1 MRYIQIVLDFF
12 SKKVFKKAKD
22 FKDYADKLCRGGI
35 CLSALTT
42 LTAKAVGTEAVMEIK
57 NYSSAVSAYKS
68 ISSDYRNNAVKG
80 GKTAAKSVKNTDTLE
95 ISSAAKANS
104 LESAKAAVRKS
115 IDKETPADRIAAIK
129 AKIAEGTYSISPE
142 NVAAAIFEG

>member
-1 MRYIQIVLDFF
+1 
-12 SKKVFKKAKD
+12 
-22 FKDYADKLCRGGI
+22 
-35 CLSALTT
+35 
-42 LTAKAVGTEAVMEIK
+42 MEIK

-68 ISSDYRNNAVKG
+68 ISSDYRRNAVKG

-104 LESAKAAVRKS
+104 LENAKAAVRKS
-115 IDKETPADRIAAIK
+115 VEKETPADRIAAIK

>member
-1 MRYIQIVLDFF
+1 
-12 SKKVFKKAKD
+12 
-22 FKDYADKLCRGGI
+22 
-35 CLSALTT
+35 
-42 LTAKAVGTEAVMEIK
+42 MEIK

-68 ISSDYRNNAVKG
+68 ISSDYRNAVNG

-95 ISSAAKANS
+95 ISSAAKAGS
-104 LESAKAAVRKS
+104 LENAKAAVRKS
-115 IDKETPADRIAAIK
+115 IEKDTPADRIAAIK

>member
-1 MRYIQIVLDFF
+1 MFVRNTY
-12 SKKVFKKAKD
+12 
-22 FKDYADKLCRGGI
+22 
-35 CLSALTT
+35 
-42 LTAKAVGTEAVMEIK
+42 LTAYAVGTEAVMEIK

-68 ISSDYRNNAVKG
+68 ISSDYRNAVKG

-95 ISSAAKANS
+95 ISSAAKAGS
-104 LESAKAAVRKS
+104 LENAKAAVRKS
-115 IDKETPADRIAAIK
+115 IEKDTPADRIAAIK